1 MSEIISI
8 RIPKELKRKMDVL
21 RKKVK
26 WSEEIRRFLEQR
38 VNELWRE
45 KVLEEIDRVIDGLN
59 LPELPAGTVAR
70 IVREDRDSH

>member
-21 RKKVK
+21 RGKVK
-26 WSEEIRRFLEQR
+26 WSEEIRKFIEQR

-45 KVLEEIDRVIDGLN
+45 KVLEEVDKVIDSLN
-59 LPELPAGTVAR
+59 LPELPAGAAAR